1 MIQQSFRRIFTGAI
15 FFTLTIVTA
24 VVGYISFG
32 WEPLDAIY
40 MVVITIFGVGYG
52 EVRPL
57 ESTGQKIFT
66 ILVIIA
72 GTSSA
77 VYIVGGFVQMVAEGE
92 INRALEERRKT
103 RGIDSLQQHTIVC
116 GYGRIGQILA
126 RKLHEAQQPFA
137 IVEND
142 PDRAERAEAS
152 GYLVRLG
159 NATDEEILY
168 SVGIDR
174 AKSLA
179 TVLSDDAVNVF
190 VTLTARGLN
199 PNLFILARG
208 EMPST
213 ENKLKLAG
221 ADRVVLPA
229 TISAMQMA
237 NLITHPTAFEF
248 LHQDEGRSTLNELLA
263 QLDLQIHEFTIA
275 ADSPTIGKTILDLEV
290 RGQGIFLVVAL
301 RQSDGTVVTH
311 PSSNLVLSSGD
322 TVLVMGHRDDFPQFA
337 RRQEL
342 KQQMR
347 YRGSKL

>member
-1 MIQQSFRRIFTGAI
+1 MQQSFRRIFAGAI

-24 VVGYISFG
+24 VLGYISFG

-72 GTSSA
+72 GTSSV

-92 INRALEERRKT
+92 INRAFEKRRKT
-103 RGIDSLQQHTIVC
+103 RGIESLDQHTIVC

-137 IVEND
+137 IVEFD
-142 PDRAERAEAS
+142 PDRAERAEAA

-159 NATDEEILY
+159 SATDEEILY
-168 SVGIDR
+168 SAGIDR

-179 TVLSDDAVNVF
+179 TVLSDDATNVF

-208 EMPST
+208 EMPTT

-229 TISAMQMA
+229 AISAIQMA
-237 NLITHPTAFEF
+237 NIITHPTAVEF
-248 LHQDEGRSTLNELLA
+248 LQQNEGRNTLNEFLS
-263 QLDLQIHEFTIA
+263 QLDLQVHEFTIA
-275 ADSPTIGKTILDLEV
+275 ADSGFRGQTIRDLEV
-290 RGQGIFLVVAL
+290 QGQGIFLVVAL
-301 RQSDGTVVTH
+301 RQYNGTVTTH
-311 PSSNLVLSSGD
+311 PQPTLVLSPGD
-322 TVLVMGHRDDFPQFA
+322 TVFVMGHRDDLPQFT
-337 RRQEL
+337 RRQGL

-347 YRGSKL
+347 YRGTKL

>member
-1 MIQQSFRRIFTGAI
+1 MQQSFRRIFTGSI
-15 FFTLTIVTA
+15 FFALTIIIA

-32 WEPLDAIY
+32 WAPIDAIY

-57 ESTGQKIFT
+57 ESSGQKIFT

-72 GTSSA
+72 GTSSV

-92 INRALEERRKT
+92 INRAFEKRRKT
-103 RGIDSLQQHTIVC
+103 RGIESLEQHTIIC

-126 RKLHEAQQPFA
+126 RKLSDAKQPFVILELDA
-137 IVEND
+137 
-142 PDRAERAEAS
+142 DRVERAEAA
-152 GYLVRLG
+152 GYLVRFG

-179 TVLSDDAVNVF
+179 TVLSEDATNVF

-229 TISAMQMA
+229 MISAMQMA

-248 LHQDEGRSTLNELLA
+248 LQQDGGRSTLNELLS
-263 QLDLQIHEFTIA
+263 QLDLQVHEFTIA
-275 ADSPTIGKTILDLEV
+275 ADSPSIGKTIRDLEV

-301 RQSDGTVVTH
+301 RQRDGTAIAH
-311 PSSNLVLSSGD
+311 PPANLVLSQGD
-322 TVLVMGHRDDFPQFA
+322 TVVVMGHRDDLPQFS

-342 KQQMR
+342 QQQMR
-347 YRGSKL
+347 YRGTKM

>member
-1 MIQQSFRRIFTGAI
+1 MQQSFRRIFIGAV
-15 FFTLTIVTA
+15 FFALTSVMA
-24 VVGYISFG
+24 VFGYISFG

-57 ESTGQKIFT
+57 ESTAQKIFT

-92 INRALEERRKT
+92 INRALDTHRKT
-103 RGIDSLQQHTIVC
+103 RGLESLDQHTIVC

-126 RKLHEAQQPFA
+126 RKLHEAKQPFA
-137 IVEND
+137 IVEIE
-142 PDRAERAEAS
+142 PDRVERAEEA

-179 TVLSDDAVNVF
+179 TVLSDDAINVF

-208 EMPST
+208 EMPTT

-229 TISAMQMA
+229 AISAMQMA
-237 NLITHPTAFEF
+237 NLITHPTAFE
-248 LHQDEGRSTLNELLA
+248 LLEQDTGRSTLNELLS
-263 QLDLQIHEFTIA
+263 QLDLQVHEFTIA
-275 ADSPTIGKTILDLEV
+275 ANSPLIGKTIRDLEV

-301 RQSDGTVVTH
+301 RQRDGTVSTH
-311 PSSNLVLSSGD
+311 PQPTVELCPGD
-322 TVLVMGHRDDFPQFA
+322 TVLVMGHQDDLPQFT
-337 RRQEL
+337 RRQGL
-342 KQQMR
+342 NQQMQ